1 MTLKKLLSV
10 LYQYDEMG
18 QWLFHVSQ
26 LGEVSSLT
34 LYRARQAQIIGTLA
48 RGWVY
53 FPRAR
58 SLPGMPLDRF
68 ALEVRRPHITY
79 ASLESELARNGWI
92 SQLPMV
98 ETYVTTGREARFD
111 TPLGNLELVH
121 TKKEGIL
128 NAKDIYWSASRN
140 IWVATPE
147 RAFSDLHDVGRNL
160 GLISKP
166 L

>member
-1 MTLKKLLSV
+1 MKWVNGYSM
-10 LYQYDEMG
+10 YSREQ
-18 QWLFHVSQ
+18 VSR
-26 LGEVSSLT
+26 LT

-58 SLPGMPLDRF
+58 
-68 ALEVRRPHITY
+68 
-79 ASLESELARNGWI
+79 NGWI
-92 SQLPMV
+92 SQLPMI
-98 ETYVTTGREARFD
+98 ETYMTTGGEARFD
-111 TPLGNLELVH
+111 TPLGSLELIH

-128 NAKDIYWSASRN
+128 NAKDIYWSVSRN

-147 RAFSDLHDVGRNL
+147 RAFSDLRYVGRNL
-160 GLISKP
+160 DLISKP